1 MQNDISRHWA
11 LLTAFVPGEML
22 TAQARQ
28 VESFGMAGIQAF
40 QVWGAPWPTLS
51 HCAAV
56 TERVQLASGLANALT
71 RSPFETALTAIDIDR
86 LSGGRFILGL
96 GPSIRAWTQGFYGS
110 AYDDPLPRLREA
122 IEIIRLVIEKG
133 HTGELTSFEGRYHQ
147 HDWSE
152 LLATL
157 APPLRPE
164 IPIWLGVTQPN
175 SVRLAGEIADGV
187 IGHPIWTTDWINN
200 KVMPTLE
207 GSLAKAGK
215 DRAGFHYNQWFWTAI
230 NNDRAEAI
238 NDAKATTA
246 FYASMGQYE
255 PFFAAHGFEKEARA
269 CQEAMLAK
277 DLAGFVG
284 AITDEMA
291 QTFVMAGTPDD
302 IRKRVEEVWDTCD
315 SFCLVP
321 PMAGLEP
328 EKMLFYIGTI
338 AETFYG

>member
-1 MQNDISRHWA
+1 MQNDISRQWA
-11 LLTAFVPGEML
+11 VLAPFVPGEML
-22 TAQARQ
+22 TAQAQQ
-28 VESFGMAGIQAF
+28 VEAAGMAGIQAF
-40 QVWGAPWPTLS
+40 QVWAAPWPTLS

-56 TERVQLASGLANALT
+56 TERVQLASGIANALT

-86 LSGGRFILGL
+86 LSGGRFTLGL

-110 AYDDPLPRLREA
+110 EYDKPLERLREA
-122 IEIIRLVIEKG
+122 IEIIRLVIEKA
-133 HTGELTSFEGRYHQ
+133 HTGELTSFEGKYHKL
-147 HDWSE
+147 DWSE

-157 APPLRPE
+157 APPLRPQ
-164 IPIWLGVTQPN
+164 IPIWLGITQPN
-175 SVRLAGEIADGV
+175 SIRLAGEIAEGV
-187 IGHPIWTTDWINN
+187 IGHPIWTPEWILN
-200 KVMPTLE
+200 KVTPILDE
-207 GSLAKAGK
+207 SLAKAGK

-246 FYASMGQYE
+246 FYASMRQYE
-255 PFFAAHGFEKEARA
+255 PFFAAHGFEKEAHA

-284 AITDEMA
+284 CDHRRD
-291 QTFVMAGTPDD
+291 GPDVRD
-302 IRKRVEEVWDTCD
+302 GRDTRRIRKRIEQVWDVCD

-328 EKMLFYIGTI
+328 EKMLFYIGTV
-338 AETFYG
+338 AETFYS

>member
-1 MQNDISRHWA
+1 
-11 LLTAFVPGEML
+11 
-22 TAQARQ
+22 
-28 VESFGMAGIQAF
+28 
-40 QVWGAPWPTLS
+40 
-51 HCAAV
+51 V

>member
-11 LLTAFVPGEML
+11 VLAPFVPGEML
-22 TAQARQ
+22 TAQAQQ
-28 VESFGMAGIQAF
+28 VEAAGMAGIQAF
-40 QVWGAPWPTLS
+40 QLWAAPWPTLS

-56 TERVQLASGLANALT
+56 TERVQLATGLANALT

-86 LSGGRFILGL
+86 LSGGRFTLGL

-110 AYDDPLPRLREA
+110 PYDDPLNRLREA
-122 IEIIRLVIEKG
+122 VEIIRLVIEKG
-133 HTGELTSFEGRYHQ
+133 HTGELASFEGRYYK

-157 APPLRPE
+157 AAPLRPQ
-164 IPIWLGVTQPN
+164 IPIWLGVTQPK
-175 SVRLAGEIADGV
+175 SIRLAAEIANGV
-187 IGHPIWTTDWINN
+187 IGHPISTPEWILN
-200 KVMPTLE
+200 KVTPTLE
-207 GSLAKAGK
+207 ESLAKAGK
-215 DRAGFHYNQWFWTAI
+215 ARGDFHFNQWFWTAI

-246 FYASMGQYE
+246 FYASMKQYE
-255 PFFAAHGFEKEARA
+255 PYFASQGFEKEARA
-269 CQEAMLAK
+269 CQEALLAK
-277 DLAGFVG
+277 DLVGFVG

-302 IRKRVEEVWDTCD
+302 IRKRVEQVWDVCD
-315 SFCLVP
+315 SFALVP

-338 AETFYG
+338 AETFYT